1 MAKSFLRRSSRKRQQ
16 SDIPCLLDRRRQ
28 TVLMRCA
35 DTSQA
40 PRHNLS
46 ALRDKLPQQTVV
58 LVVNVFDLLDAELA
72 YFLAPEELAAASAAF
87 AGTTWSATR
96 SAKSRTIAARTWT
109 LRPLA
114 RWRVLLWCSCFVSHN
129 SP

>member
-16 SDIPCLLDRRRQ
+16 GDIPSLLDRRRQ

-87 AGTTWSATR
+87 AGPPGPRPGPPNRGR
-96 SAKSRTIAARTWT
+96 SPPGRGPCGR
-109 LRPLA
+109 
-114 RWRVLLWCSCFVSHN
+114 
-129 SP
+129 SPDGACCY

>member
-1 MAKSFLRRSSRKRQQ
+1 VLVRR
-16 SDIPCLLDRRRQ
+16 
-28 TVLMRCA
+28 A
-35 DTSQA
+35 HTSQA
-40 PRHNLS
+40 PRHDLA
-46 ALRDKLPQQTVV
+46 ALGYELTQKTVI
-58 LVVNVFDLLDAELA
+58 LVVDVFDLLDAELA

-96 SAKSRTIAARTWT
+96 SPKSRTISTRTWT

-114 RWRVLLWCSCFVSHN
+114 RWRVLLWCSSFVSNN